1 MSCHFE
7 VRSLAPPGLV
17 ASMIKV
23 PHPAGIHDKGFRFR
37 IQRPVQWLYMCVF
50 RDEQRKECFKV
61 RDSNKS
67 LKAGFNWSQRK
78 KNWKIENPNLIMII
92 RDNLNYEPPSNRC
105 TNLIIRFDLS
115 TNQKTRGGFLFES
128 SIATGDEWIYI
139 ESSPCNI
146 KHSTRH
152 QVYLGSD
159 LRLRC

>member
-1 MSCHFE
+1 
-7 VRSLAPPGLV
+7 
-17 ASMIKV
+17 
-23 PHPAGIHDKGFRFR
+23 
-37 IQRPVQWLYMCVF
+37 
-50 RDEQRKECFKV
+50 
-61 RDSNKS
+61 
-67 LKAGFNWSQRK
+67 
-78 KNWKIENPNLIMII
+78 MII